1 MDAILPAGHD
11 HARLSLPRPRTG
23 RLTQINWRAALVA
36 VLAGTGLCAQPM
48 ESRGATERARSAPI
62 FTVYFEN
69 DIVSGTDE
77 HYTNGLKLSW
87 ISADLVDWGQVGW
100 RKTFVDLL
108 PFVNRRDGQKNIGLA
123 FGQNIY
129 TPRDT
134 KAVVPDRADRPYGG
148 WSYLELAFISKTQ
161 AVSDTIAIQA
171 GLIGPHSLAEDTQRL
186 VHQWTDNPRAR
197 GWDYQLRDE
206 VGVNVGYER
215 RWRLYA
221 RSLYQTA
228 GVDFVPHIGASLGNV
243 QTYANTGGTVRFGLN
258 LPSDFGVQLARP
270 GSVGGT
276 PTDDLDPRVALD
288 RNFSVFAFG
297 AADGRAI
304 ARDIFLDGNTFRA
317 SRSVKKEPF
326 VTDLSAGIGLIAGP
340 WQLTYTQVWRTRE
353 FKTQRSD
360 YNNFGSL
367 TLSRAY

>member
-1 MDAILPAGHD
+1 MTRRIRFPGLLIASHAIVLLA
-11 HARLSLPRPRTG
+11 
-23 RLTQINWRAALVA
+23 NAAV
-36 VLAGTGLCAQPM
+36 P
-48 ESRGATERARSAPI
+48 EREPDIRRDTERARSAPVL
-62 FTVYFEN
+62 TVYFEN

-77 HYTNGLKLSW
+77 HYTNGLKISGL
-87 ISADLVDWGQVGW
+87 SADLVDWGQVGW
-100 RKTFVDLL
+100 RKTFVDRL
-108 PFVNRRDGQKNIGLA
+108 PFVNRPGGQKNIGLG

-134 KAVVPDRADRPYGG
+134 LAVVPDPKDRPYGG
-148 WSYLELAFISKTQ
+148 WSYLELAFVSKTQ
-161 AVSDTIAIQA
+161 AISDTIAFQA

-186 VHQWTDNPRAR
+186 VHNFTDSPRPR

-206 VGVNVGYER
+206 VGVNVAYER
-215 RWRLYA
+215 RWRMYA
-221 RSLYQTA
+221 RSLYQTI
-228 GVDFVPHIGASLGNV
+228 GIDLVPHAGASLGTV
-243 QTYANTGGTVRFGLN
+243 QTYANAGGTVRFGYN

-297 AADGRAI
+297 AADGRAV
-304 ARDIFLDGNTFRA
+304 ARDIFLDGNTFRE
-317 SRSVKKEPF
+317 SRSVDKEPF
-326 VTDLSAGIGLIAGP
+326 VADLSAGIGVIAGR

-353 FKTQRSD
+353 FETQRSAF
-360 YNNFGSL
+360 NNFGSV